1 MTEQNPKA
9 VSLLSKIINAGHQL
23 GASDIHIHSG
33 LPVKVRID
41 GSVIEMSGKLI
52 FEETQLLSM
61 MKGVVSPDIFN
72 QFIESNQFDSSF
84 SVPNGPRVRINMYR
98 QLNKSAVVM
107 RIINSEI
114 QTRQQ
119 LNLPLQIDQVSKL
132 RRGLVVFSGATGSGK
147 STSMAAIIDEI
158 NRTRQSHILTI
169 EDPVEYIY
177 QPDKCVISQREIGS
191 DVVDFK
197 QAFKSALRED
207 PDVILMGEM
216 RDYESINF
224 ALELAD
230 TGHLVFS
237 TLHAPDAVE
246 SISRMISAFP
256 ADAQLA
262 MRSKLAQNLK
272 VVVAQRL
279 VKRKPKGRVAVCEVM
294 RVSALVSEMIMDPL
308 KTHEIE
314 ELLKGEE
321 AIEGMLHFD
330 EHLRELAEA
339 GVITNEVAL
348 ENATSRN
355 DLELKLKGF

>member
-1 MTEQNPKA
+1 MTEKNSKA
-9 VSLLSKIINAGHQL
+9 VALLSKIINASHQL
-23 GASDIHIHSG
+23 GASDIHIHTGS
-33 LPVKVRID
+33 PVKVRID
-41 GSVIEMSGKLI
+41 GSVVEMGGELV
-52 FEETQLLSM
+52 FEEAQLVSM
-61 MKGVVSPDIFN
+61 MKGIVSPDIFN
-72 QFIESNQFDSSF
+72 EFIESNQFDASF
-84 SVPNGPRVRINMYR
+84 SVSNGPRVRINMYR
-98 QLNKSAVVM
+98 QLSKPAVVM

-114 QTRQQ
+114 LTRQQ
-119 LNLPLQIDQVSKL
+119 LNLPLQIDEVSKL

-147 STSMAAIIDEI
+147 STSIAAIIDEI
-158 NRTRQSHILTI
+158 NRTRQAHILTI

-177 QPDKCVISQREIGS
+177 QSKKCIVSQREIGR
-191 DVVDFK
+191 DVIDFK

-216 RDYESINF
+216 RDHESINF

-237 TLHAPDAVE
+237 TLHAPDTVE
-246 SISRMISAFP
+246 SISRMVSSFP

-272 VVVAQRL
+272 IVVAQRL

-294 RVSALVSEMIMDPL
+294 RVSDLVSEMIMDPL

-314 ELLKGEE
+314 ELLKGEA

-330 EHLRELAEA
+330 EHLRELAEG
-339 GVITNEVAL
+339 GVITDEVAL